1 MVVKEIAE
9 TKNWNVY
16 WKCVC
21 DCGNAKDVLA
31 SRLMS
36 RKTKPCGCLRTEATV
51 KRSKKHN
58 LRHKRIYSIYC
69 TMKARCYNPNNE
81 EYHNYG
87 GRGITICPEWLG
99 EYGVENFAKWA
110 YKNGFNENAE
120 YGQCTIDRKDVNGN
134 YEPSNCR
141 WTTQKVQ
148 ANNTRTNVMIEHD
161 GETHSMHEWADI
173 LNLDYTRF
181 QRALRKYN
189 MSFDEA
195 VDYCV
200 NNKRKTRSDKG
211 TKKSI

>member
-1 MVVKEIAE
+1 
-9 TKNWNVY
+9 
-16 WKCVC
+16 
-21 DCGNAKDVLA
+21 
-31 SRLMS
+31 
-36 RKTKPCGCLRTEATV
+36 
-51 KRSKKHN
+51 
-58 LRHKRIYSIYC
+58 
-69 TMKARCYNPNNE
+69 MKARCYNPNNE